1 MGVGNSTLSP
11 AILEPVL
18 QAIELKWLSMPRC
31 RVAQGLLSIHQNE
44 ENARMAEKQDFEID
58 ANAGGGKKKL
68 ILIIVGAVVLL
79 LAGAGGA
86 WFFLSGGEEAKSE
99 AKQEAQKPEQKP
111 AMYESFDSPLV
122 VNFEKR
128 GPVRLLQVDLSVMM
142 RDEETRKAFRLH
154 RPAMRNNLL
163 LLLARQDYREL
174 GTPEG
179 KEKLRGEILAEINK
193 VLKERAG
200 GKEVEQVYFNKFV
213 MQ

>member
-1 MGVGNSTLSP
+1 
-11 AILEPVL
+11 
-18 QAIELKWLSMPRC
+18 
-31 RVAQGLLSIHQNE
+31 
-44 ENARMAEKQDFEID
+44 MADKQDFEID
-58 ANAGGGKKKL
+58 ENAGGGKKKL

-79 LAGAGGA
+79 AAGAGGA
-86 WFFLSGGEEAKSE
+86 YFFLAGGEDKAEV
-99 AKQEAQKPEQKP
+99 KQEEAKPEQKP

-142 RDEETRKAFRLH
+142 RDEDTRKAFRLH

-179 KEKLRGEILAEINK
+179 KEKLRGEILAEINR

-200 GKEVEQVYFNKFV
+200 GKQVEQVYFNKFV